1 MIYRKKFIIPLKFF
15 SNLKFNFWTT
25 KLIKIKKEI
34 YILFLEINS
43 KQNKKKTEATLE
55 KEILL

>member
-43 KQNKKKTEATLE
+43 KQNKKKLRQH
-55 KEILL
+55 